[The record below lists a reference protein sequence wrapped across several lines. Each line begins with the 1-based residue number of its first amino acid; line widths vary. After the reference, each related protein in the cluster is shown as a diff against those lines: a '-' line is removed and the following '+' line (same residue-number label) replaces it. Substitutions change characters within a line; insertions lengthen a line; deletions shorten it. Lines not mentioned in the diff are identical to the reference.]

1 MDADEQDIVTYLQRG
16 PGQYI
21 SAREIARRAASKK
34 RFLKEPHWAVSVL
47 GRLVEKGILEA
58 NSLAH
63 YRLVP
68 EAKKR
73 KPKRWLSPEIKKL
86 IEQTGEQFSAGVEIS
101 EPENPDEN
109 NHDA

>member
-1 MDADEQDIVTYLQRG
+1 MDADEQDIVTYLQMWS
-16 PGQYI
+16 GQYI

-34 RFLKEPHWAVSVL
+34 RFLKEPHWAVPVL

-101 EPENPDEN
+101 EPQDPGENKN
-109 NHDA
+109 GA